1 MRFQLGRFFMAPVI
15 TLFLIIFLEGYI
27 VLSTEL
33 LAIRLMLPFTGS
45 GTDTVSI
52 IIAAVL
58 MPLAFGYFAGGRFRT
73 KKAEGRRAFAV
84 RDRLIWNLVVAAALL
99 TPGLSHVFLEWAFG
113 WIVHDLHWTNRIVL
127 TCAYSLAFLV
137 VPVFLLGQ
145 TVPLVSNY
153 FSRERLSLIAGRIL
167 FFSTMG
173 SFMGA
178 VFCTLVLMSFVGVHN
193 TAVITVACMAAL
205 AFILAKRKLSPAT
218 GLVTLCLGLSLIL
231 NSGAAMDRFQVAGNN
246 KYNLIQVRDS
256 QGGQVRELLLNRTFA
271 SGVDKYSGEPV
282 LRYAIYIENNFL
294 KPMYDPESPPRDVLV
309 LGAGGF
315 TIGRF
320 DDLNNYIYVD
330 IDEDLKEVAENLL
343 LEEKLGPNK
352 KFVPMEARAY
362 LNQTPDKYDLI
373 ILDLYRDPVSAPE
386 YLITREF
393 YRQVR
398 ERLKPGGIVLGNY
411 FASPSF
417 SDLYSLR
424 LDNTLRAVF
433 PSINRQ
439 VITEYDPWSRNGDW
453 TNIVYSYID
462 NPGVSDTDAGIYTDD
477 KNPSMFDKPVILNV
491 KSGE

>member
-1 MRFQLGRFFMAPVI
+1 MAPVL

-73 KKAEGRRAFAV
+73 KKTEGRRAFAV
-84 RDRLIWNLVVAAALL
+84 RDRLVWNLVTAAALL
-99 TPGLSHVFLEWAFG
+99 TPGLSHVFLEWSFG
-113 WIVHDLHWTNRIVL
+113 RLVYDLHWTNRIGL
-127 TCAYSLAFLV
+127 TCAYSLVFLV

-153 FSRERLSLIAGRIL
+153 FSRERLSLAAGRIL

-178 VFCTLVLMSFVGVHN
+178 VFCTLVLMSFFGVHN
-193 TAVITVACMAAL
+193 TAVITIACMAAL
-205 AFILAKRKLSPAT
+205 AFILAKDKISPAT
-218 GLVTLCLGLSLIL
+218 GLVTLCLGLSLLL
-231 NSGAAMDRFQVAGNN
+231 NSGAAMARFHIVGNN
-246 KYNLIQVRDS
+246 KYNLVQIKDV
-256 QGGQVRELLLNRTFA
+256 QGGQVRELLLNRTLA
-271 SGVDKYSGEPV
+271 SGMDKYGEAPV
-282 LRYAIYIENNFL
+282 VRYAAYIENNFL
-294 KPMYDPESPPRDVLV
+294 KPMYDEEKPPRDVLV

-320 DDLNNYIYVD
+320 DDRNNYIYVD
-330 IDEDLKEVAENLL
+330 IDKDLKDVAENLF

-352 KFVPMEARAY
+352 KFVPMEARAF
-362 LNQTPDKYDLI
+362 LNQTRDKFDLI
-373 ILDLYRDPVSAPE
+373 VLDLYRDPVSAPE

-398 ERLKPGGIVLGNY
+398 DRLKPGGVAAGNY

-417 SDLYSLR
+417 SDLYSVR
-424 LDNTLRAVF
+424 LDNTLRSVF
-433 PSINRQ
+433 PNINRQ
-439 VITEYDPWSRNGDW
+439 VINDYDPWNRGSDW
-453 TNIVYSYID
+453 TNIIYSYTD
-462 NPGVSDTDAGIYTDD
+462 NPGISDRDAGIYTDD
-477 KNPSMFDKPVILNV
+477 KNPSMFDKPVLLNV
-491 KSGE
+491 KSKE